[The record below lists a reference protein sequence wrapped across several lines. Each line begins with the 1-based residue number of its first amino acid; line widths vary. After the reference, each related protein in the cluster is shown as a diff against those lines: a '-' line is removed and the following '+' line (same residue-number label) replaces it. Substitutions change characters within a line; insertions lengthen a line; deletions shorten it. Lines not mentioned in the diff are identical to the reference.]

1 MEKIVSAVFAMTGQ
15 DATEKEVQVHSD
27 KIFTSMDTVRKNM
40 KYQNFGNFFY
50 INN

>member
-27 KIFTSMDTVRKNM
+27 KIFTSMDTVRKNI
-40 KYQNFGNFFY
+40 KYPNFGNLLTA
-50 INN
+50 NL